1 MPIRLHQLIDNMV
14 PDQEFAVIEVTDD
27 GVEHP
32 IYTGDGCD
40 DEWDALYHTIVNRE
54 VCNFQAYRD
63 IVFIV
68 L

>member
-1 MPIRLHQLIDNMV
+1 MPIKLHQLIDNMV
-14 PDQEFAVIEVTDD
+14 PDQEFAVIAVSDD

-32 IYTGDGCD
+32 IYAGDGCD
-40 DEWDALYHTIVNRE
+40 DEWDEIYPTIWNRT

-63 IVFIV
+63 LIFII